1 MNYDYVRPKGERLKT
16 FGGTASGYE
25 SLKTMFTKINNIIN
39 SGSIGI
45 NMDGTTNKKLEPIDV
60 MDIVNIIGENVVVG
74 GVRRTSEVVLFD
86 VNDNDILHAKD
97 DLYELSVVDEKNI
110 WTKNEAIAHRTMSN
124 NSMFYKS
131 KPSRAQLHNHLMSMK
146 NSGEP
151 GFLNEFAANLR
162 NENFKGANPCMEAL
176 LDNKQ
181 LCNLTTVNVMGF
193 VENGKL
199 NWADLIEAQCLS
211 VRAAIRMTMLDLELH
226 EWNKKQKSDR
236 IVGCSLTGWQDM
248 VNATNMSINGQK
260 RLLGDLKAH
269 AYYEADLYSEN
280 LKIKRPNL
288 ITTMKPE
295 GSLSQLAGVSSGI
308 HYSHAP
314 YFKRRVR
321 INANDPLLTVC
332 KKLEYEIETENGHP
346 QTKIVTFY
354 CKAPEGR
361 TKYYVSAI
369 EQLENYLMF
378 MEYYVDHNCSITIH
392 VRPNEWREVEEWLW
406 NHWDEV
412 VAVTFLALDGGF
424 YDQMPYETIEE
435 GTYLRNT
442 LFMKPFDA
450 SLISKYENEKHTI
463 EVGDEECENGAC
475 PIR

>member
-1 MNYDYVRPKGERLKT
+1 MRY
-16 FGGTASGYE
+16 
-25 SLKTMFTKINNIIN
+25 
-39 SGSIGI
+39 
-45 NMDGTTNKKLEPIDV
+45 
-60 MDIVNIIGENVVVG
+60 
-74 GVRRTSEVVLFD
+74 
-86 VNDNDILHAKD
+86 
-97 DLYELSVVDEKNI
+97 
-110 WTKNEAIAHRTMSN
+110 
-124 NSMFYKS
+124 
-131 KPSRAQLHNHLMSMK
+131 
-146 NSGEP
+146 SGEP
-151 GFLNEFAANLR
+151 GFFNYQAALKRKPNCQ
-162 NENFKGANPCMEAL
+162 GANPCMEAL

-308 HYSHAP
+308 HYSHAQ
-314 YFKRRVR
+314 YFIRRVR